1 MMNRSSLLF
10 PALLVWSVLQ
20 GCTHC
25 PRVESEVEI
34 RRDVVVAHAASRLR
48 AEARNGDIV
57 VRAGTEPGEV
67 HVTSHVVGIG
77 PTAEEAE
84 MMAEHYSR
92 RCPIYTTFVRAAPI
106 EVTNVLMGE
115 E

>member
-1 MMNRSSLLF
+1 M
-10 PALLVWSVLQ
+10 LVAGADVN
-20 GCTHC
+20 
-25 PRVESEVEI
+25 PRV
-34 RRDVVVAHAASRLR
+34 R
-48 AEARNGDIV
+48 AFR
-57 VRAGTEPGEV
+57 
-67 HVTSHVVGIG
+67 VTMNVDG

-84 MMAEHYSR
+84 MMAEQYSR